1 MKAFFK
7 NVLASLTGFILGLV
21 LIFLFFLAVIATAIA
36 TTDKD
41 ESIENNTVLELR
53 LNGDIPERF
62 QQSPLDELGG
72 DANNAGIGLDHV
84 LFGLD
89 KAAKDKKIKGIYLRC
104 DLYTGGMGTA
114 DEIREKILNFRKS
127 GKFVVAYA
135 EAMTDAAYYIASACD
150 KVYLN
155 PKGLIEFNGFAGQ
168 IMMYKGML
176 DKLGVE
182 VEVFKVGKFKS
193 AVEPFIQEKISE
205 ANRKQ
210 IEVYVNEMFG
220 HCMKKISESRKI
232 DSAELASI
240 ANEFK
245 ARNARKAVEYKL
257 VDGLKYEDE
266 VEQELKRLC
275 GLKTDKKLPKK
286 AFAKYSKKLDWG
298 DDSKNKIAVI
308 FANGEINMGKD
319 ESGDGIG
326 SESLAATI
334 KKARLDKNIKAV
346 VLRVNSPGGSSNASD
361 IIAREIELC
370 KKVKPVI
377 ASYGDV
383 AASGGYYISCLAD
396 SIFASRSSITGSIGV
411 FALLPNTA
419 KLYKNK
425 LGLSYETVP
434 TGEFAVAW
442 RPDEPL
448 SSGMRILMQQTVND
462 IYADFISIVGKGRRM
477 DTAKVDELAQG
488 RVYTGIHAK
497 QIGLIDD
504 FGGLQRAIQSAAAKA
519 GLKSYELL
527 SMPKQ
532 KDIFEQFFG
541 TDQLQEAESK
551 LLEKELGKL
560 ALPYSEMKSVLKRSG
575 VQMRMPYDLKIN

>member
-36 TTDKD
+36 TSDKE
-41 ESIENNTVLELR
+41 ESIENNTVLELS
-53 LNGDIPERF
+53 LNGEVPERYQDNPF
-62 QQSPLDELGG
+62 ESLGG
-72 DANNAGIGLDHV
+72 DAVSAGVGLDHV

-104 DLYTGGMGTA
+104 DLYAGGMGTA
-114 DEIREKILNFRKS
+114 DEIREKILAFRKS
-127 GKFVVAYA
+127 GKFVIAYA
-135 EAMTDAAYYIASACD
+135 EAMTDAAYFIASACD

-168 IMMYKGML
+168 VMMYKGMF

-182 VEVFKVGKFKS
+182 FEVFKVGKFKS
-193 AVEPFIQEKISE
+193 AVEPFIQEKISD

-210 IEVYVNEMFG
+210 IEVYVNELFG

-232 DSAELASI
+232 DSSALADI
-240 ANEFK
+240 ANMYK
-245 ARNARKAVEYKL
+245 ARNARKALEYKL

-266 VEQELKRLC
+266 VESELKTLC
-275 GLKTDKKLPKK
+275 GVKAEAKLQKKS
-286 AFAKYSKKLDWG
+286 FAKYSKKIDLG
-298 DDSKNKIAVI
+298 DNSTNKIAVI

-326 SESLAATI
+326 STSLAATI

-419 KLYKNK
+419 KLYKDK
-425 LGLSYETVP
+425 MGLSYETVP
-434 TGEFAVAW
+434 TGEYAVAW

-448 SSGMRILMQQTVND
+448 SSGMRVLMQETVND
-462 IYADFISIVGKGRRM
+462 IYADFITIVGKGRKM
-477 DTAKVDELAQG
+477 DTSRVDELAEG

-497 QIGLIDD
+497 QVGLIDAY
-504 FGGLQRAIQSAAAKA
+504 GGLQRAIQSAANKA
-519 GLKSYELL
+519 GLKNYELVN
-527 SMPKQ
+527 MPKQ
-532 KDIFEQFFG
+532 KDIIEQFFG
-541 TDQLQEAESK
+541 TDKLEEAQSK
-551 LLEKELGKL
+551 MIEKELGKL
-560 ALPYSEMKSVLKRSG
+560 ALPYNEIKSVLNKSG
-575 VQMRMPYDLKIN
+575 IQMRLPYDLQIK

>member
-1 MKAFFK
+1 MIAFFK
-7 NVLASLTGFILGLV
+7 NVLASLTGFILGVV

-36 TTDKD
+36 TSDK
-41 ESIENNTVLELR
+41 EEKIEPNTVLELS
-53 LNGDIPERF
+53 LNGEVPERF
-62 QQSPLDELGG
+62 QQNPFENFGQDVTT
-72 DANNAGIGLDHV
+72 AGVGLDQV

-104 DLYTGGMGTA
+104 DLYAGGMGTA
-114 DEIREKILNFRKS
+114 DEIREKILAFRKS
-127 GKFVVAYA
+127 GKFVIAYA
-135 EAMTDAAYYIASACD
+135 EAMTDAAYFIASACD

-168 IMMYKGML
+168 VMMYKGMF

-182 VEVFKVGKFKS
+182 FVVFKVGKYKS

-210 IEVYVNEMFG
+210 IEVYVNELFG

-232 DSAELASI
+232 DSGELADI
-240 ANEFK
+240 ANQYK
-245 ARNARKAVEYKL
+245 ARNAKKAVEYKL

-266 VEQELKRLC
+266 VESELKTLC
-275 GLKTDKKLPKK
+275 GLKTDAKLQKKS
-286 AFAKYSKKLDWG
+286 FAKYSKKQDLGVD
-298 DDSKNKIAVI
+298 KNKIAVI
-308 FANGEINMGKD
+308 FANGEINMGKN

-419 KLYKNK
+419 KLYKDK
-425 LGLSYETVP
+425 MGLSYETVP

-448 SSGMRILMQQTVND
+448 SSGMRVLMQETVND
-462 IYADFISIVGKGRRM
+462 IYSDFISIVGKGRRM
-477 DTAKVDELAQG
+477 DTSRVDELAEG

-497 QIGLIDD
+497 EVGLIDG
-504 FGGLQRAIQSAAAKA
+504 FGGLQRAIQSAANKA
-519 GLKSYELL
+519 GLKSYELVN
-527 SMPKQ
+527 MPKQ
-532 KDIFEQFFG
+532 KDIIEQFFG
-541 TDQLQEAESK
+541 TDKLEEAQSK
-551 LLEKELGKL
+551 MIEKELGKL
-560 ALPYSEMKSVLKRSG
+560 ALPYNEIKSVLNRNG
-575 VQMRMPYDLKIN
+575 VQMRLPYDLQIK